1 MSYMKYSVFTINGFH
16 FMHVLHAV
24 EKTAMLHVC
33 VCVCVCVH
41 ACAMRAC
48 GVCMCM
54 CVCVC
59 VCVWCVCV
67 SYYNV
72 HRHCTVLCD
81 SRSQSYCTSFCSI
94 LVIKFL
100 SYVLKVTHFFCYV
113 YDFTHK
119 WY

>member
-33 VCVCVCVH
+33 VCVCVH

-54 CVCVC
+54 CMCVCVC
-59 VCVWCVCV
+59 VCGVCV
-67 SYYNV
+67 F
-72 HRHCTVLCD
+72 HTTMFIGTV
-81 SRSQSYCTSFCSI
+81 QFC
-94 LVIKFL
+94 VIVGVRVIVQVF
-100 SYVLKVTHFFCYV
+100 VPF
-113 YDFTHK
+113 
-119 WY
+119 W